1 MTGLLVCL
9 TGAVGCAHCWWH
21 VVQRQFHVCREPL
34 QADLPMCGWLRAL
47 AGAGGAG
54 EVRGAERGGVTVKL
68 CRRQGGGVVK
78 GESHLHVFC
87 DQLLPSA
94 RKFRVMLLLPLLLL
108 LLMLLMLLLLLLQ
121 VSKTYPVSV
130 TKPDWLA
137 AALKSPNKTAVALP
151 GIVRSPQIDGYRCV
165 WDLIVCAFLFV
176 SCGLCRFL
184 LRRFGG
190 G

>member
-1 MTGLLVCL
+1 M
-9 TGAVGCAHCWWH
+9 
-21 VVQRQFHVCREPL
+21 
-34 QADLPMCGWLRAL
+34 
-47 AGAGGAG
+47 
-54 EVRGAERGGVTVKL
+54 
-68 CRRQGGGVVK
+68 
-78 GESHLHVFC
+78 FC

-94 RKFRVMLLLPLLLL
+94 RKFRVMLLLLLLL
-108 LLMLLMLLLLLLQ
+108 LLIMLMMLLLLQ

-165 WDLIVCAFLFV
+165 WDLIVCALLFV
-176 SCGLCRFL
+176 ACGLCRFL
-184 LRRFGG
+184 LKRFGG